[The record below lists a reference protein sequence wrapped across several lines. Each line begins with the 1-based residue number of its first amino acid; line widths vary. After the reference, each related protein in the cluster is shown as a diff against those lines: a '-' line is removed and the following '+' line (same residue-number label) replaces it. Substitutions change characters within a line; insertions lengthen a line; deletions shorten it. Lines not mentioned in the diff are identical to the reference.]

1 MNDEEV
7 LFFCYGFFFGRDYDA
22 LPYILRPPR
31 NTICGACYEGARS
44 ILNLTN
50 KLDNN
55 DKGSDKQ
62 SNNPSSSSNSAKV
75 RLLCFFRAYGSFS
88 DDRSNEICTFGFH
101 ALLIGCQGFANTL
114 KWVKEMKEME
124 EVLNEKISYLS
135 GFAAAFRDQ
144 IHTDIQVQPG
154 SNEPSIPAHR
164 ALLAS
169 RSSIFRN
176 ILDSDECKA
185 PPINQTITLPELNH
199 EELESLLEFL
209 YSGNLPKEK
218 VEKHVYSLSIAAD
231 KYEIPFLQKFCE
243 HQMLGTLNS
252 SNALD
257 ILEISDTCSNQ
268 SLKETALNYIVRNME
283 DVVFSARFDVFALKN
298 PHLTVQITRA
308 SFMDIRNRRAGVN

>member
-1 MNDEEV
+1 MD
-7 LFFCYGFFFGRDYDA
+7 CSICSA

-55 DKGSDKQ
+55 DKASDKQ
-62 SNNPSSSSNSAKV
+62 TNNPSSSSNSAK
-75 RLLCFFRAYGSFS
+75 
-88 DDRSNEICTFGFH
+88 
-101 ALLIGCQGFANTL
+101 GFANTL

-154 SNEPSIPAHR
+154 NNEPSIPAHR

>member
-1 MNDEEV
+1 MD
-7 LFFCYGFFFGRDYDA
+7 CSICSA
-22 LPYILRPPR
+22 MPYILRPPR

-44 ILNLTN
+44 IITLTN
-50 KLDNN
+50 KLDN
-55 DKGSDKQ
+55 DKGSDKP
-62 SNNPSSSSNSAKV
+62 SNNLVSSSNSTK
-75 RLLCFFRAYGSFS
+75 
-88 DDRSNEICTFGFH
+88 
-101 ALLIGCQGFANTL
+101 GFANAL

-124 EVLNEKISYLS
+124 EELNDKISYLS

-144 IHTDIQVQPG
+144 IHTDIQVKPG
-154 SNEPSIPAHR
+154 NDEPPIPAHR
-164 ALLAS
+164 ALLAA
-169 RSSIFRN
+169 RSGIFRN

-185 PPINQTITLPELNH
+185 PPNQTITLPELNH

-243 HQMLGTLNS
+243 HQMLGSLNS

-257 ILEISDTCSNQ
+257 VLEISDTCSNQ
-268 SLKETALNYIVRNME
+268 SLKETALNFIVRNME
-283 DVVFSARFDVFALKN
+283 DIVFSARFDAFALKN

-308 SFMDIRNRRAGVN
+308 SFMDIRNRRTGV